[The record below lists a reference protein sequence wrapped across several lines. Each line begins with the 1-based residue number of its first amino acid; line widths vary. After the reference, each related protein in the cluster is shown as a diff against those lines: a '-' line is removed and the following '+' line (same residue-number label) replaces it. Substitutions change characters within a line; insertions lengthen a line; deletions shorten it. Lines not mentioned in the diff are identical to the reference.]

1 MNHIDAYEHGRLIID
16 EKVFTTAHWK
26 AFVKL
31 NTTQDGAYFDV
42 LHNGLKFKH
51 YVGVLQ
57 VNGLLVHIHP
67 KADKDDDDSK
77 WKGVLLQML
86 KACGKVKAQ
95 TAGNAQLKKQ
105 NINLLEVYFD
115 YFLQEMEGLVHGGL
129 VKKYRKETSNVKALK
144 GKLEFAGNIR
154 KNLVH
159 KERFYT
165 THQVYDTNHKLHQVL
180 GHALEIVSQF
190 TRATSLNDKCRRV
203 QLAFPE
209 VDSIN
214 PTAQMLHAIKIDRK
228 TAPYERA
235 FELAKFIILNYSPD
249 INRGQQ
255 KMIALLFNM
264 NELWEEYVLKML
276 KKYAQEHPE
285 DGWRVNGQESKRF
298 YGSNR
303 TIRPDIVLR
312 RGEGE
317 NEEVFVI
324 DTKWKRPTN
333 KSASIED
340 LRQMYAYGRFWD
352 SDKLMLLYPGESSG
366 TKFLSYRNHEIDQRD
381 HQCKVALVSVLDAE
395 RRLDNEIG
403 KIVIKELETSII
415 DLKP

>member
-1 MNHIDAYEHGRLIID
+1 MKQIDVYEHGRLIID
-16 EKVFTTAHWK
+16 EEVFTRSHWK

-31 NTTQDGAYFDV
+31 NTVQDGAYFDV
-42 LHNGLKFKH
+42 LHNGLKFKQ

-57 VNGLLVHIHP
+57 VDGLLVRIHP
-67 KADKDDDDSK
+67 KADKDDDDSR

-105 NINLLEVYFD
+105 NINLLEVYFE
-115 YFLQEMEGLVHGGL
+115 YYLKEMEGLIHAGL

-165 THQVYDTNHKLHQVL
+165 THQVYDANHKLHQVL
-180 GHALEIVSQF
+180 AHALEIVSQF
-190 TRATSLNDKCRRV
+190 TRATHLNDKCRRV

-209 VDSIN
+209 VNSIN
-214 PTAQMLHAIKIDRK
+214 PTAQMLHSINIDRK

-235 FELAKFIILNYSPD
+235 LELAKFIILNYSPD
-249 INRGQQ
+249 INKGQQ

-264 NELWEEYVLKML
+264 NELWEEFVLKML
-276 KKYAQEHPE
+276 KKHARENPE
-285 DGWRVNGQESKRF
+285 EGWSVHGQESKRF
-298 YGSNR
+298 YGSYR

-312 RGEGE
+312 RGEE
-317 NEEVFVI
+317 TFII

-352 SDKLMLLYPGESSG
+352 SDKLMLLYPGKHHDSGYESYPNE
-366 TKFLSYRNHEIDQRD
+366 FDEYRNH
-381 HQCKVALVSVLDAE
+381 QCKISMVSVLDGSSLDLTIGE
-395 RRLDNEIG
+395 QIVRLVE
-403 KIVIKELETSII
+403 
-415 DLKP
+415 

>member
-1 MNHIDAYEHGRLIID
+1 MNQIDVYEHGRLIID
-16 EKVFTTAHWK
+16 EKEFTRSHWK

-31 NTTQDGAYFDV
+31 NTVQDGAYFDV
-42 LHNGLKFKH
+42 LHNGLKFKQ

-57 VNGLLVHIHP
+57 VDGLLVHIHP
-67 KADKDDDDSK
+67 KADKDDDDSR

-105 NINLLEVYFD
+105 NINLLEVYFE
-115 YFLQEMEGLVHGGL
+115 YYLKEMEGLIHAGL

-165 THQVYDTNHKLHQVL
+165 THQVYDANHKLHQVL
-180 GHALEIVSQF
+180 AHALEIVSQF
-190 TRATSLNDKCRRV
+190 TRATHLNDKCRRV

-209 VDSIN
+209 VNSIN
-214 PTAQMLHAIKIDRK
+214 PTAQMLHSINIDRK

-235 FELAKFIILNYSPD
+235 LELAKFIILNYSPD
-249 INRGQQ
+249 INKGQQ

-264 NELWEEYVLKML
+264 NELWEEFVLKML
-276 KKYAQEHPE
+276 KKHARENPE
-285 DGWRVNGQESKRF
+285 EGWSVHGQESKRF
-298 YGSNR
+298 YGSYR

-312 RGEGE
+312 RGEE
-317 NEEVFVI
+317 TFII

-352 SDKLMLLYPGESSG
+352 SDKLMLLYPGKHHDSGYESYPN
-366 TKFLSYRNHEIDQRD
+366 KFDEYRNH
-381 HQCKVALVSVLDAE
+381 QCKISMVSVLDGSSLDLTIGE
-395 RRLDNEIG
+395 QIVRLVE
-403 KIVIKELETSII
+403 
-415 DLKP
+415 